1 MIPTFSAFS
10 GGIYHDRE
18 ENKLS
23 RMKNEK
29 EIIRTDSRMFGKQG
43 EEGKYATGNAG
54 SAEPYNVYSP
64 KTFVPRD
71 TVDGSCCCEYEQKQC
86 CTYGSQEV
94 PKSYRSG

>member
-64 KTFVPRD
+64 KTFLRIP
-71 TVDGSCCCEYEQKQC
+71 
-86 CTYGSQEV
+86 
-94 PKSYRSG
+94 